1 MTVLVTPTAPSTE
14 APAIAPAAEARVSR
28 RRGRRPATDAD
39 GALRLE
45 AQTIK
50 AYRLG
55 DDARRTVGY
64 LRRIVKQR
72 HIPDAA
78 QVAIDGDRITIEWVD
93 A

>member
-1 MTVLVTPTAPSTE
+1 MTVMDTATDTGAHQPGPTGGAGP
-14 APAIAPAAEARVSR
+14 VR
-28 RRGRRPATDAD
+28 RRGRRRLDPD

-64 LRRIVKQR
+64 LRRIVNQR
-72 HIPDAA
+72 HIPDTAR
-78 QVAIDGDRITIEWVD
+78 VTIDGDRLTVEWAD
-93 A
+93 E

>member
-1 MTVLVTPTAPSTE
+1 MTVLDTPTAPSTE
-14 APAIAPAAEARVSR
+14 GPVIAPPAEARLGR

-45 AQTIK
+45 AQTTK

-64 LRRIVKQR
+64 LRRIVNQR
-72 HIPDAA
+72 HIPDAG
-78 QVAIDGDRITIEWVD
+78 QVAIDGDRITIEWAD

>member
-1 MTVLVTPTAPSTE
+1 MTVLDTPTAPPAE
-14 APAIAPAAEARVSR
+14 APAIPPPAVARPVR
-28 RRGRRPATDAD
+28 RRGRRPSTDAD
-39 GALRLE
+39 GAMRLE

-64 LRRIVKQR
+64 LRRIVNQR

-78 QVAIDGDRITIEWVD
+78 QVAIDGDRITIEWAD

>member
-1 MTVLVTPTAPSTE
+1 MTVLDTPTAQS
-14 APAIAPAAEARVSR
+14 AEASASTPPPEARAGR
-28 RRGRRPATDAD
+28 RRGRRPSTDAD

-45 AQTIK
+45 AQTTK

-64 LRRIVKQR
+64 LRRILNQR

-78 QVAIDGDRITIEWVD
+78 QVTIDGDRITIEWAD